1 MFNYIEKLSEL
12 KEKIFEKNEN
22 DSDDDIKSIIDYD
35 CLINV
40 ITQLQQQ
47 QLLEMS
53 VYDRLSNMESNQSY
67 DENEIITLLSCFS
80 KTPYIE
86 IDEVNALL
94 ALQI

>member
-1 MFNYIEKLSEL
+1 MFQYVEKLSEL
-12 KEKIFEKNEN
+12 KEMIFEN
-22 DSDDDIKSIIDYD
+22 DDSNDNIKSIIDYD

-53 VYDRLSNMESNQSY
+53 IYDRLSSMETNQSY
-67 DENEIITLLSCFS
+67 DENEIISLLSCFS

-86 IDEVNALL
+86 TDEVDAIL
-94 ALQI
+94 ALQII